1 MKISRVFI
9 YFCLALTL
17 LIPLKNIY
25 AWGKRGHETVG
36 SLAAQLLAKEHK
48 GSEFLSQHSYDMGF
62 YNNVPD
68 LVWKA
73 DSETYKKEFV
83 QHFMDME
90 HYEKIKDLKWNKDR
104 KSFFEKYPEL
114 DKKAGRSFWRVQEL
128 YEKLETLKKELRQ
141 GKKRTQDEQHQ
152 LQARWFVVAGTM
164 GHYIADL
171 AQPLHV
177 TENYDGQLTQ
187 QKGLHHW
194 FEEDII
200 DQLYPEIQTDI
211 FLKAK
216 SQWESFHKENKNIS
230 TFDLCLKLS
239 KASQA
244 QILTLT
250 QLDKKVGRSSAKDV
264 APHYRE
270 LAIDRLSSGALYL
283 AELWSRQTDWKYN
296 GHKFFNFVVAPD
308 YIEPEIEKSILQK

>member
-1 MKISRVFI
+1 MKRSFLFLSFSAVLF
-9 YFCLALTL
+9 L
-17 LIPLKNIY
+17 LVIPKDVH

-48 GSEFLSQHSYDMGF
+48 GSEFLAHHTYDMGF

-90 HYEKIKDLKWNKDR
+90 HYERVKNLKWNKDR
-104 KSFFEKYPEL
+104 KSFFKKYSEMEK
-114 DKKAGRSFWRVQEL
+114 KTGRSFWRVQEMF
-128 YEKLETLKKELRQ
+128 EKLDALKKEL
-141 GKKRTQDEQHQ
+141 KKNAKKISKEEQHK
-152 LQARWFVVAGTM
+152 LQAEWFVVAGTM

-177 TENYDGQLTQ
+177 TENYDGQLTD

-200 DQLYPEIQTDI
+200 DQLYPELHNEVFQ
-211 FLKAK
+211 KAK
-216 SQWESFHKENKNIS
+216 AQWASFHKENKNIAP
-230 TFDLCLKLS
+230 FDLCLKLS
-239 KASQA
+239 KSSQA
-244 QILTLT
+244 QIDALSK
-250 QLDKKVGRSSAKDV
+250 LDKKVGRSSAKDV
-264 APHYRE
+264 AHHYKE
-270 LAIDRLSSGALYL
+270 MAIDRLSTGVLYL
-283 AELWSRQTDWKYN
+283 AELWSRQTDWTYN
-296 GHKFFNFVVAPD
+296 GDRFFNFVVAPA
-308 YIEPEIEKSILQK
+308 YIEPSPEK